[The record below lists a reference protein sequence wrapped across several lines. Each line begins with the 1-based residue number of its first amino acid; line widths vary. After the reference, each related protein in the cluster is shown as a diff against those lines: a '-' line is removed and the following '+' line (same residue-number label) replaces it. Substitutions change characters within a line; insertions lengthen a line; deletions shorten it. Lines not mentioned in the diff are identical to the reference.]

1 MSNVFSS
8 SLTLISVPRGLILSR
23 FSAGIL
29 GYVGLHSPR
38 IIPLYTHRWG
48 EKNGSMLCA
57 TDSDNQMVRRGA
69 MDNDDNSD
77 AILQIF
83 GKDTTLSHS
92 LKLMQWSNWWN
103 NRNSKALEELVYSCW
118 IGLQLSYVQF
128 HTKSGLDE
136 DILTYQL
143 KAYKTIFNSLIEYD
157 VVLLHDH
164 DGSVVS
170 HINLFSEGYIKLN
183 MAPAVIATM
192 D

>member
-1 MSNVFSS
+1 MS
-8 SLTLISVPRGLILSR
+8 RC
-23 FSAGIL
+23 SAGIL
-29 GYVGLHSPR
+29 VHVGLHCPR
-38 IIPLYTHRWG
+38 FIPLHTHRWG

-92 LKLMQWSNWWN
+92 LKLIQCSSWWSNVDSN
-103 NRNSKALEELVYSCW
+103 TLEELYSCW

-128 HTKSGLDE
+128 HMKSGLDE

-143 KAYKTIFNSLIEYD
+143 KAYAATICNSL
-157 VVLLHDH
+157 
-164 DGSVVS
+164 
-170 HINLFSEGYIKLN
+170 
-183 MAPAVIATM
+183 
-192 D
+192 

>member
-48 EKNGSMLCA
+48 EKNGSMFCA
-57 TDSDNQMVRRGA
+57 TDNSANQTVRRGA

-77 AILQIF
+77 VILQIF

-92 LKLMQWSNWWN
+92 LKLIQWSSWWSN
-103 NRNSKALEELVYSCW
+103 GNSNSNALEELIYSCW
-118 IGLQLSYVQF
+118 IGLQLTYVQF
-128 HTKSGLDE
+128 HTNQD
-136 DILTYQL
+136 
-143 KAYKTIFNSLIEYD
+143 
-157 VVLLHDH
+157 
-164 DGSVVS
+164 
-170 HINLFSEGYIKLN
+170 
-183 MAPAVIATM
+183 
-192 D
+192 